1 MSDKLFLISAGH
13 TNAPGQDRGAA
24 GSGYIEGV
32 EAVEIRDSLAATLRN
47 KGCSVIE
54 DGADGVSEPLK
65 KAIVLARKADVAI
78 EIHFNAG
85 PPAATGIEVLAK
97 SKHTKLA
104 QRLAQAIHDAT
115 GIKLRGDGGWKSD
128 SSGQHHRLGF
138 CEAGGLIVEMC
149 FISNASD
156 MAAYKNNFGA
166 VIDNLAAALT
176 GGKSTVSEFPTPSPD
191 PSNSITAPV
200 TIEVSAGQ
208 TLWGIASLHRTS
220 VAELKRPNGLTSDA
234 IATGQTLIIR

>member
-1 MSDKLFLISAGH
+1 MGDKLFLISAGH
-13 TNAPGQDRGAA
+13 TNVTGQDRGAA
-24 GSGYIEGV
+24 GNGFVEGV
-32 EAVEIRDSLAATLRN
+32 EAVIIRDALAASLRN
-47 KGCSVIE
+47 RGCSVIE

-85 PPAATGIEVLAK
+85 PPTATGIEVLAK

-104 QRLAQAIHDAT
+104 QRLAGAIHDAT

-156 MAAYKNNFGA
+156 MAAYKNNFTA
-166 VIDNLAAALT
+166 IIENLATALS
-176 GGKSTVSEFPTPSPD
+176 GKAPD

-200 TIEVSAGQ
+200 TIEVAAGES
-208 TLWGIASLHRTS
+208 LWGIASKHRTS
-220 VAELKRPNGLTSDA
+220 VAELKRLNGLTSDT
-234 IATGQTLIIR
+234 IQTGQTLIIR